1 MKRLRRAH
9 DIFVSS
15 CEILL
20 TERIT
25 HTGPLWRWTTPSAPA
40 AWFFVTIDG
49 AAGEAL
55 SATALMRRLEGGS
68 RGFGSLKVSV
78 MIGATTFKTSVF
90 PSKELGGWLLPVKAS
105 VRKAEGLT
113 AGDAVELAL
122 EL

>member
-1 MKRLRRAH
+1 M
-9 DIFVSS
+9 S
-15 CEILL
+15 
-20 TERIT
+20 
-25 HTGPLWRWTTPSAPA
+25 G
-40 AWFFVTIDG
+40 
-49 AAGEAL
+49 
-55 SATALMRRLEGGS
+55 TAMMRRLEGVS

-122 EL
+122 EFLRLG